1 MIRERLKELA
11 IENLD
16 LDPNE
21 IDFDS
26 KISDLDIDSID
37 LVDFIMLIEDE
48 YSVEFS
54 DEELDEIE
62 TLADIV
68 SVIESKN

>member
-11 IENLD
+11 IENLN
-16 LDPNE
+16 LDPSE